1 MSATG
6 RRGANGAGSL
16 DSDIRTNKFGSIL
29 SYLPIDHRNRYAFTR
44 VALRPGLIQ
53 VVVREVCLVRR
64 GDRVICLGWS
74 GGERGDASGD
84 DESGSRSPPRAPIP
98 TMCSS
103 RLYHWRGSH
112 PSSFRGAGLKSLSVP
127 ITYSKPTSATRHLH
141 EYQGRKI
148 RVPRNTMKP
157 LQAYDHLFTFT
168 SVSETHTVTTDR
180 EIWVWAQPIG
190 RAHTNQLRIAPP
202 SASQRL
208 VCCQDLVDF
217 LARGRV
223 SALVEDRDA

>member
-29 SYLPIDHRNRYAFTR
+29 SYLPVNHRDRYAFTR
-44 VALRPGLIQ
+44 VPLRPGLIQ
-53 VVVREVCLVRR
+53 VVVREVRLIRCSDRIVR
-64 GDRVICLGWS
+64 LGWR
-74 GGERGDASGD
+74 GWERGDTSGD
-84 DESGSRSPPRAPIP
+84 DESDGQSPPRAPIP
-98 TMCSS
+98 TRRSA

-127 ITYSKPTSATRHLH
+127 ITHSKPTSAARHLH
-141 EYQGRKI
+141 EYQDRQI
-148 RVPRNTMKP
+148 RVPWNTMRP
-157 LQAYDHLFTFT
+157 LQAYDHLFTLT
-168 SVSETHTVTTDR
+168 SVSEVHTVTADQQ
-180 EIWVWAQPIG
+180 IWVWAQPIG
-190 RAHTNQLRIAPP
+190 RAHTHQLGIAPP

-223 SALVEDRDA
+223 GALVEDRDA

>member
-16 DSDIRTNKFGSIL
+16 DSDIRTNKFGSTL
-29 SYLPIDHRNRYAFTR
+29 SYLPINHRDRYAFTR

-53 VVVREVCLVRR
+53 VVVRKVRLVRCS
-64 GDRVICLGWS
+64 DRIVRLGWR
-74 GGERGDASGD
+74 GWERGDTSSD
-84 DESGSRSPPRAPIP
+84 DESGSRSSPRAPIL

-127 ITYSKPTSATRHLH
+127 TTHSKPTSTTRHLH

-148 RVPRNTMKP
+148 RVPWNTMRP
-157 LQAYDHLFTFT
+157 LQAYDHLFTLT
-168 SVSETHTVTTDR
+168 SVSETRTVSTDQ

-190 RAHTNQLRIAPP
+190 RAHTHQLRIAPP
-202 SASQRL
+202 VSLAASGRRP
-208 VCCQDLVDF
+208 
-217 LARGRV
+217 ARRQPPRAWASRRPGARW
-223 SALVEDRDA
+223 

>member
-1 MSATG
+1 MSATS

-44 VALRPGLIQ
+44 VPLRPGLIQ
-53 VVVREVCLVRR
+53 VVVREVRLVRFS
-64 GDRVICLGWS
+64 DRVVCLRGS
-74 GGERGDASGD
+74 GGKRDDTSSH
-84 DESGSRSPPRAPIP
+84 DESGSRSSPRAP
-98 TMCSS
+98 TLSTRSS

-127 ITYSKPTSATRHLH
+127 TTHSKPTSATRHLH
-141 EYQGRKI
+141 EYQDRQV
-148 RVPRNTMKP
+148 RVPWNTMRP

-168 SVSETHTVTTDR
+168 SVSETPTVATDR
-180 EIWVWAQPIG
+180 EIWVWAQPLG
-190 RAHTNQLRIAPP
+190 RAHTHQLRIAPP

-223 SALVEDRDA
+223 GTLVEDRDT